1 MTKTPYEV
9 RLDLLNMA
17 TSQLSSEYYAALERA
32 RDIQEPIIREAAI
45 QSLQYPTKT
54 DIVKL
59 AEEYKD
65 FIDTK

>member
-9 RLDLLNMA
+9 RLDLLNLA

-32 RDIQEPIIREAAI
+32 RDIQEPILREVAI
-45 QSLQYPTKT
+45 QRLKYPTNA
-54 DIVKL
+54 DIIKL

>member
-9 RLDLLNMA
+9 RLDLLNLA

-45 QSLQYPTKT
+45 QRLQYPTKT